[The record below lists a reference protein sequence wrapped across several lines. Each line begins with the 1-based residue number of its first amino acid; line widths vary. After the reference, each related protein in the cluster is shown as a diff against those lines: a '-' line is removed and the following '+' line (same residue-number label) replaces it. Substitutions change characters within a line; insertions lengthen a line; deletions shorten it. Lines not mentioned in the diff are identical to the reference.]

1 MKEIKR
7 YEKTGEKKKGEG
19 KGKVET
25 LGGYLKMNWGNL
37 SMQAYF
43 PCCLRKVIGWHE
55 VPGLVT

>member
-25 LGGYLKMNWGNL
+25 LGGYLKMN
-37 SMQAYF
+37 
-43 PCCLRKVIGWHE
+43 
-55 VPGLVT
+55 